1 MTSDAAR
8 RASSLMHA
16 PFLAAALVF
25 VAVAGSEVDA
35 AAPRIVNGVETQA
48 RPTTGALLSVNGS
61 SFRQG
66 CSGTLIGCETF
77 LTAAHCVCPGDTT
90 CTPDPAEFA
99 VFLQHGGVFAA
110 AAVAVHPGYDF
121 GVQNDI
127 AVVSLAAVTTG
138 IPPTPLHTGA
148 DPSAGTA
155 GEIAGY
161 GVTSGS
167 ANDSGLLREGA
178 ILTASCGGVA
188 PEPAHVCFEWEDPLG
203 PVGADSGACF
213 GDSGGPLLVD
223 FGGGDEV
230 TGVASGI
237 QDGSCQPDNLAF
249 YASVSEDATYI
260 QSIGGADLSNTTC
273 GALSQVGDV
282 GTVVTT
288 EQAISLSKDAQKCR
302 KEIVKQSS
310 NYVKKTFGLRQ
321 KCLDKV
327 NKGTLTGP
335 CPDLSTAAKLQKAI
349 DKVDATK
356 LAKRC
361 TLALIAASDVAGGCA
376 GAADAND
383 LVTCILATGDTAVA
397 TMLDSE
403 YADENPVGPIT
414 DADTNKCQAGIGK
427 TMRKYAL
434 TRLKTLTK
442 CQASQD
448 KGKSEVCPD
457 AKATQK
463 LANAL
468 GKVEPGVEKSCA
480 DAQIASL
487 DATGTFGGSCG
498 GVTTTAGL
506 ASCSVVDHDAETD
519 AVIGLLD
526 DRVLPDSSSFV
537 VPGGAD
543 SFRVTLNGIDG
554 GSNDIDLYV
563 KLGAPPSTT
572 DFDFSSTSGG
582 VFESVVVTAPTAGTW
597 HVLVDDFSGTGVDFQ
612 LTMTTFSP

>member
-1 MTSDAAR
+1 MT
-8 RASSLMHA
+8 RASFSRPVL
-16 PFLAAALVF
+16 FLVAVLASTAAA
-25 VAVAGSEVDA
+25 SEVEA

-90 CTPDPAEFA
+90 CTPDPNEFA
-99 VFLQHGGVFAA
+99 VFFQHAGVFGAA
-110 AAVAVHPGYDF
+110 GVAVHPGYDF
-121 GVQNDI
+121 GVQNDV

-138 IPPTPLHTGA
+138 IPPTPLHTGV

-167 ANDSGLLREGA
+167 ANDSGLLREGV
-178 ILTASCGGVA
+178 IETASCAGVA
-188 PEPAHVCFEWEDPLG
+188 PEPEHLCFAWEDPLG
-203 PVGADSGACF
+203 PVGTDSGACF
-213 GDSGGPLLVD
+213 GDSGGPLLID

-249 YASVSEDATYI
+249 YASVSENATYI

-273 GALSQVGDV
+273 GSLSQVGDV

-310 NYVKKTFGLRQ
+310 NYVKKTFGLRL

-335 CPDLSTAAKLQKAI
+335 CPDLGTADKLQKAV

-361 TLALIAASDVAGGCA
+361 TPALIAASDVAGGCA

-383 LVTCILATGDTAVA
+383 LVTCILATGDAAVTA
-397 TMLDSE
+397 MLDSA
-403 YADENPVGPIT
+403 YADENPVGPIA
-414 DADTNKCQAGIGK
+414 DADINKCQARIGK

-448 KGKSEVCPD
+448 KGKIDLCPD

-468 GKVEPGVEKSCA
+468 GKVQPGIEKSCT
-480 DAQIASL
+480 DVQISSL
-487 DATGTFGGSCG
+487 DTTDSFGGSCA

-506 ASCSVVDHDAETD
+506 ASCSVADHDAQTD
-519 AVIGLLD
+519 AVKGLLD
-526 DRVLPDSSSFV
+526 DRVLPDAASFV

-563 KLGAPPSTT
+563 KLGAPPTT
-572 DFDFSSTSGG
+572 VDFDFASTSGG
-582 VFESVVVTAPTAGTW
+582 VFEGVVVAAPTAGTW
-597 HVLVDDFSGTGVDFQ
+597 HVLVNEFSGSGVDFQ
-612 LTMTTFSP
+612 VTMTTFSP